1 MSAPDIRL
9 IAIDLD
15 GTLLDSRKRLGAD
28 FPPLLAELTARG
40 ISVVPAS
47 GRQHESIRLAIA
59 GADPVAGDDAPG
71 AAGEDALAG
80 AGREAVDALAIIAE
94 NGALAARGGEVISLD
109 GVPRDAVAVV
119 LDAVERYT
127 AQGGTAAVVLAGRR
141 SAWVATSAVAA
152 LPDFMRTAQPYYPL
166 LEVVED
172 LHAVDDDVLK
182 IAVWDPNGSETGVA
196 AAIGE
201 VPGSRVLVSAGV
213 WVDVM
218 SPTADK
224 GAALAAL
231 QDEMRVTPAQTMAFG
246 DYPNDLGMLAR
257 AEWSYAMAGAH
268 PEVVAAARYTAPS
281 NDESGVVRTI
291 REVLEL

>member
-40 ISVVPAS
+40 IAVVPAS

-59 GADPVAGDDAPG
+59 GEDPVGPDDSPV
-71 AAGEDALAG
+71 G

-94 NGALAARGGEVISLD
+94 NGALAARGGEVVSLD

-119 LDAVERYT
+119 LGAVERYT
-127 AQGGTAAVVLAGRR
+127 ARGGTAAVVLAGRR

-152 LPDFMRTAQPYYPL
+152 LPDFVRTAQPYYPL

-172 LHAVDDDVLK
+172 LYAVDDDVLK

-196 AAIGE
+196 AAIGH

-213 WVDVM
+213 WVDIM

-231 QDEMRVTPAQTMAFG
+231 QKEMGVTPAQTMAFG

-268 PEVVAAARYTAPS
+268 PEVAAAARYTAPS
-281 NDESGVVRTI
+281 NDDSGVVRTI

>member
-40 ISVVPAS
+40 IAVVPAS

-59 GADPVAGDDAPG
+59 GADPVAGEAVPEDAP
-71 AAGEDALAG
+71 AG

-94 NGALAARGGEVISLD
+94 NGAMAARGGEVISLD

-127 AQGGTAAVVLAGRR
+127 AGGGTAAVVLAGRR

-152 LPDFMRTAQPYYPL
+152 LPDFVRTAQPYYPL

-196 AAIGE
+196 AAIGD

-213 WVDVM
+213 WVDIM

-231 QDEMRVTPAQTMAFG
+231 QDEMVVTPAQTMAFG

-268 PEVVAAARYTAPS
+268 PEVAAAARYTAPS
-281 NDESGVVRTI
+281 NDDAGVVRTI
-291 REVLEL
+291 REVLGL

>member
-40 ISVVPAS
+40 IAVVPAS

-59 GADPVAGDDAPG
+59 GSDPVAGEAVPEDAP
-71 AAGEDALAG
+71 AG

-94 NGALAARGGEVISLD
+94 NGAMAARGGEVVSLD

-127 AQGGTAAVVLAGRR
+127 AGGGTAAVVLAGRR

-152 LPDFMRTAQPYYPL
+152 LPDFVRTAQPYYPL

-182 IAVWDPNGSETGVA
+182 TAVWDPTGAETGVA

-213 WVDVM
+213 WVDIM

-231 QDEMRVTPAQTMAFG
+231 QDEMGVTPAQTMAFG

-268 PEVVAAARYTAPS
+268 PEVAAAARYTAPS
-281 NDESGVVRTI
+281 NDDAGVVRTI
-291 REVLEL
+291 REVLGL